1 MLNRAE
7 TEFDFYSRRAMEEAQ
22 AAAKAASRLVGAV
35 HRRMAAAYAAR
46 LRDEQETDARFEE
59 LLDELEVVEANEAGS
74 AEDGNS

>member
-22 AAAKAASRLVGAV
+22 AAATAASRLVGGPIAGW
-35 HRRMAAAYAAR
+35 R
-46 LRDEQETDARFEE
+46 LRDEQETDARFKE